1 MIKFELSLTTNQI
14 AALKLVADEMAFKD
28 HEEKRPA
35 RNHMRCWLLSV
46 AALLTEKLVT
56 HTPRTREE
64 CAAGRKHWEI
74 TEKGR
79 LVLKLIEM
87 EVSEWTQEMI
97 GEAPRPVLPP
107 RRKRGAAPGNGS
119 HGPAKRPAP
128 RTRPG
133 S

>member
-14 AALKLVADEMAFKD
+14 AALKLVNDEMAFKD
-28 HEEKRPA
+28 YEEKRPP
-35 RNHMRCWLLSV
+35 RNHMRCWMLSV
-46 AALLTEKLVT
+46 NALVAERLVT
-56 HTPRTREE
+56 HTLRTREE

-107 RRKRGAAPGNGS
+107 RRKRGAAPGDGS
-119 HGPAKRPAP
+119 RGPAKRTAP